1 MQEDTLVE
9 FVSAFNMNRCI
20 GSAYQ
25 VNLVKSLDTL
35 YGTNFRHLVTEI
47 VEEGWGRFSIKIL
60 YSAKFGCTKEDL
72 VKEFQNIWPAFNQLW
87 PQYSTDKKQFIKHI
101 LDNYILSHPKLCQL
115 NIVCCSPIHL
125 LPLEQSY
132 SQLAKICFKD
142 RNSLMSEHLET
153 LYILGVL
160 KNSVIGFTRA
170 REILEI

>member
-60 YSAKFGCTKEDL
+60 YSAKFGC
-72 VKEFQNIWPAFNQLW
+72 
-87 PQYSTDKKQFIKHI
+87 I
-101 LDNYILSHPKLCQL
+101 LDNYIISHPKLCQL